1 MKEFIKKIAVYLVL
15 TLLSAVVLD
24 SIYTLIYSNS
34 QVRNKSQFVL
44 NAPPKHYDA
53 IILGSSRAENHI
65 VPEMFQKEGLN
76 IYNFGMSGGSLCD
89 DSLLLKLFF
98 EKGNTTN
105 KILLQVDLQFL
116 GESPAQGV
124 QASFWPYLTTNKTI
138 YNHYKD
144 NTENIFELAYFPFYR
159 YCKFDSK
166 IGFREMVMTLMN
178 KKGKFYGTNGF
189 APLEGNLNPNLKYNL
204 PKEVCQK
211 NKYYDEI
218 MAISKKNKVQLISF
232 IAPFCVYVNNRDFF
246 VKLKQNVPE
255 LYDYSNFIKED
266 SLFATCGHLNKNG
279 AQVFTSMLLEK
290 HFGIDAMKIKKSR

>member
-1 MKEFIKKIAVYLVL
+1 M
-15 TLLSAVVLD
+15 VLD
-24 SIYTLIYSNS
+24 SLYTLIYSNS

-65 VPEMFQKEGLN
+65 IPEMFQKQGLN
-76 IYNFGMSGGSLCD
+76 VYNFGMSGGSLCD

-116 GESPAQGV
+116 GESPSQGV
-124 QASFWPYLTTNKTI
+124 QASFLPYLTTNKTI
-138 YNHYKD
+138 YNHYKN
-144 NTENIFELAYFPFYR
+144 NTENVFALTYFPFYR
-159 YCKFDSK
+159 YCKIDSK
-166 IGFREMVMTLMN
+166 IGFRELLLTIMN
-178 KKGKFYGTNGF
+178 KKGRFYDTNGF
-189 APLEGNLNPNLKYNL
+189 APLEGTLNPNLIQDL

-218 MAISKKNKVQLISF
+218 VVLSNKNNVQLIPF
-232 IAPFCVYVNNRDFF
+232 TAPFCPYVNNGDFF
-246 VKLKQNVPE
+246 KKLKRKVPE

-266 SLFATCGHLNKNG
+266 SLFAVCGHLNEKG
-279 AQVFTSMLLEK
+279 AAIFTSMLLEK
-290 HFGIDAMKIKKSR
+290 HFGINTIKK